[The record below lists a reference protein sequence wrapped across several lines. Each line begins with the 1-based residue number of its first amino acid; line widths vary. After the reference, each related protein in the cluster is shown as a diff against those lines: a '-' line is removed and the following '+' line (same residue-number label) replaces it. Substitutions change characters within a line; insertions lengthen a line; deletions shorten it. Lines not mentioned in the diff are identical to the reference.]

1 MPKNKKA
8 TLAKALKRARR
19 NAEIDA
25 GLVGRL
31 YTRVAD
37 KKGKFRRKE
46 RRDTKRKLNTG
57 DME

>member
-8 TLAKALKRARR
+8 TLAKAFKRARR

-37 KKGKFRRKE
+37 KKGKSRRKE